1 MAEKMEFQSEA
12 KQVLELMINS
22 VYSNPDIFV
31 RELISNASDAIDK
44 LRIESLSRP
53 ELAGAAK
60 EGRIDI
66 TVDKEARTLTF
77 SDNGIGMNREDL
89 VSFLGTIAKSGT
101 AEFIRAMQEAKGGGT
116 DSLIGQFGVGFYSAF
131 IAADKVTVDTM
142 KAGEAK
148 AWKWESTGDG
158 TYTIDDGERA
168 SNGSSVTL
176 HIKEREEKK
185 DEEESAGKD
194 YLSEWT
200 LRSIIK
206 EYSDFVTYPI
216 YLSEKGKEKKDDE
229 KDEPVNSM
237 KALWTRPQKDIKD
250 EELNDFYRHISH
262 DWEDPM
268 EHIYYKAEGTSEFRA
283 LLFIPNRQPMDLFYQ
298 DGRHGVQLYIRRV
311 FIMNDCKELI
321 PQYLRFIKGVVD
333 SEDLSLNVSREML
346 QQDKMTAQIKS
357 SLTKKILDTLA
368 KMKKEDNE
376 KYAKFW
382 QTFGVVLKE
391 GIISDLRRREEL
403 IRLCVFEGSDGK
415 KTSVEDYVINMPA
428 GQDKIYYITGSSLS
442 NLQNSPK
449 LEAFKKRGV
458 NVLLL
463 PDPVDE
469 IWVNHALKYDKYD
482 FVSVSAE
489 DVKLPEDAD
498 KKEEKNDG
506 EVEKSG
512 LAKKIKEA
520 LGSLVEDVKISGR
533 LVDSP
538 VCFVQKGEVISPQMR
553 NFFKS
558 MGQEVPE
565 EKRVMEINPDN
576 ALIKRIASESEKE
589 DFKAEEWS
597 SLLYGL
603 ASIADGEPVADGRKF
618 TELVGR
624 LLEK

>member
-1 MAEKMEFQSEA
+1 MAERMEFQSEA

-44 LRIESLSRP
+44 LRIESLSHP
-53 ELAGAAK
+53 ELTGAAK
-60 EGRIDI
+60 DGRIDI
-66 TVDKEARTLTF
+66 TVDKKARTITF
-77 SDNGIGMNREDL
+77 SDNGIGMDRDDL

-101 AEFIRAMQEAKGGGT
+101 GEFIRAIQEAKGGGT

-142 KAGEAK
+142 KVGDTK

-158 TYTIDDGERA
+158 TYTIDDGNRS

-176 HIKEREEKK
+176 HIKEKEEKK
-185 DEEESAGKD
+185 DDDESAGKD

-229 KDEPVNSM
+229 KEEPVNSM
-237 KALWTRPQKDIKD
+237 KALWTRPQKDLKD

-268 EHIYYKAEGTSEFRA
+268 EHIYYKAEGASEFRA
-283 LLFIPNRQPMDLFYQ
+283 LLFIPGRPPMDLFYQ

-368 KMKKEDNE
+368 KMKKDDSE

-391 GIISDLRRREEL
+391 GIVSDLRRREEL

-415 KTSVEDYVINMPA
+415 KTSVEDYIVNMPA
-428 GQDKIYYITGSSLS
+428 GQDKIYYITGSSLA

-449 LEAFKKRGV
+449 LEAFKKKGV

-463 PDPVDE
+463 SDPVDE

-489 DVKLPEDAD
+489 DVKLPDGGD
-498 KKEEKNDG
+498 KKEEKKDG

-512 LAKKIKEA
+512 LAKKIKDA

-576 ALIKRIASESEKE
+576 ALIKRIAAESEKP
-589 DFKAEEWS
+589 DFQAGEWS